1 MIIRSEIDLKGIRL
15 PGQKSQNMNIQVALQ
30 AWRLF
35 TLAGDSALAFATTL
49 MGFTALPVFAQVTP
63 ALSAI
68 DELLRQQE
76 RQRLLREQQERAPDV
91 RLPKPETLQGLER
104 LPANEGSCVDIKNIT
119 LVGDSADQ
127 FQWALKAVI
136 HTADKVEDK
145 ATGRCLGSRSV
156 NLVMRRIQ
164 NAIIARGF
172 VAARVLAGPQT
183 HWAEGTL
190 ELTLFPGRIR
200 HIQFA
205 SGSDGRATKWN
216 AIPVRSGDLLNLRD
230 IEQAL
235 ENFKRVPTAKAD
247 IQVVPAEGPDAEP
260 GQSDLI
266 VKWKQDFPF
275 RVSLSADD
283 SGTQATGI
291 YQGTV
296 TVSYDHWW
304 TLNDLFYISLNHDL
318 GGGDPGARGTRG
330 YIVHYSLPF
339 GYWLLG
345 FTASQYRYHQS
356 IPGASQTYLYS
367 GESQNSEIKLSRLIY
382 RDAVRKTT
390 VSLKGW
396 TRASK
401 NFIDDT
407 EVEVQR
413 RRMAGVEVGVSHR
426 EFIGTATLD
435 ASLNYRRGTGA
446 WNSLPAP
453 EEAFGEGTS
462 RPKIVTVDAQ
472 LNVPLNLGEQ
482 RLRYTGTGRAQW
494 NGTPLVPQDRF
505 AIGGRYTVRGFDGE
519 SQLLAERGWLVR
531 NDLGWVHGHT
541 GQEFYVGID
550 YGQVSGPTSDTL
562 IGKHLS
568 GAVLGLR
575 GALKGV
581 SYDVFV
587 GKPISKPSR
596 FQTSGSVAGFNVN
609 WSF

>member
-1 MIIRSEIDLKGIRL
+1 MLG
-15 PGQKSQNMNIQVALQ
+15 PKSKNKNLQAALQ
-30 AWRLF
+30 AWRSP
-35 TLAGDSALAFATTL
+35 TLAGSAALALATTL
-49 MGFTALPVFAQVTP
+49 LGLTALPVSAQVAP
-63 ALSAI
+63 A
-68 DELLRQQE
+68 EEYLRQQE
-76 RQRLLREQQERAPDV
+76 RERVLREQQERTPDV
-91 RLPKPETLQGLER
+91 RLPKPDTPQGLER
-104 LPANEGSCVDIKNIT
+104 LPSNEADCVDIKNIT
-119 LVGDSADQ
+119 LIGDSADQ
-127 FQWALKAVI
+127 FQWAIEAAN
-136 HTADKVEDK
+136 HTADNVEDK

-183 HWAEGTL
+183 HLAEGTL
-190 ELTLFPGRIR
+190 DLTLFPGRIR

-205 SGSDGRATKWN
+205 PGTDGRATKWN
-216 AIPVRSGDLLNLRD
+216 AVPVRSGDLLNLRD

-235 ENFKRVPTAKAD
+235 ENFKRLPTAEAD
-247 IQVVPAEGPDAEP
+247 IQVVPAEGADAEP
-260 GQSDLI
+260 GQSDLV

-283 SGTQATGI
+283 SGTKATGK
-291 YQGTV
+291 YQGSV
-296 TVSYDHWW
+296 TLSYDHWW

-330 YIVHYSLPF
+330 YTVHYSVPF

-345 FTASQYRYHQS
+345 FTASQNRYHQS
-356 IPGASQTYLYS
+356 VPGASQTYLYS

-390 VSLKGW
+390 LSLKGW

-413 RRMAGVEVGVSHR
+413 RRMAGVDVGVSHR
-426 EFIGTATLD
+426 EFIGSATLD

-446 WNSLPAP
+446 WDSLPAP

-462 RPKIVTVDAQ
+462 RPKIITADAQ
-472 LNVPLNLGEQ
+472 LNAPFNLGEQ
-482 RLRYTGTGRAQW
+482 RLRYTGTWRAQW
-494 NGTPLVPQDRF
+494 NRTPLVPQDRF
-505 AIGGRYTVRGFDGE
+505 SIGNRYTVRGFDGE
-519 SQLLAERGWLVR
+519 NQLLAERGWLVR
-531 NDLGWVHGHT
+531 NDLGWALGQS

-550 YGQVSGPTSDTL
+550 YGQVSGPSSETL

-568 GAVLGLR
+568 GAVIGLR
-575 GALKGV
+575 GALKSV

-587 GKPISKPSR
+587 GKPISKPSG
-596 FQTSGSVAGFNVN
+596 FQTSSSVAGFNVN

>member
-1 MIIRSEIDLKGIRL
+1 MLE
-15 PGQKSQNMNIQVALQ
+15 PKSKNKNKNIQVALQ
-30 AWRLF
+30 ARRSPTF
-35 TLAGDSALAFATTL
+35 VGTALAFATIFLSVTPS
-49 MGFTALPVFAQVTP
+49 PVFAQVP
-63 ALSAI
+63 PSQSNNEIAQ
-68 DELLRQQE
+68 EQRRQEE
-76 RQRLLREQQERAPDV
+76 RERVLREQQERAPDV
-91 RLPKPETLQGLER
+91 RLPKPETPQGLER
-104 LPANEGSCVDIKNIT
+104 LPSIEPDCVDIKNIT
-119 LVGDSADQ
+119 LVGDGADQ
-127 FQWALKAVI
+127 FQWAI
-136 HTADKVEDK
+136 PTANQLSDGIRDP
-145 ATGRCLGSRSV
+145 AINRCLGTRGV

-172 VAARVLAGPQT
+172 VAARVLAGPQSQL
-183 HWAEGTL
+183 AEGTL

-205 SGSDGRATKWN
+205 PGTDGRATKWN
-216 AIPVRSGDLLNLRD
+216 AVPVRSGDLLNLRD

-235 ENFKRVPTAKAD
+235 ENFKRIPTAEAD
-247 IQVVPAEGPDAEP
+247 IQVVPAEGADAEP

-283 SGTQATGI
+283 SGTKATGK
-291 YQGTV
+291 YQGSV

-330 YIVHYSLPF
+330 YTAHYSVPF

-345 FTASQYRYHQS
+345 FTASQNRYHQS
-356 IPGASQTYLYS
+356 VPGVSQTYLYS
-367 GESQNSEIKLSRLIY
+367 GESQNSEIELSRLIY

-407 EVEVQR
+407 EAEVQR
-413 RRMAGVEVGVSHR
+413 RRMAGLDVGVSHR

-446 WNSLPAP
+446 WNSLLAP

-462 RPKIVTVDAQ
+462 RPKIITADTQ
-472 LNVPLNLGEQ
+472 LNAPFKLGEQ
-482 RLRYTGTGRAQW
+482 RLRYTGIWRAQW
-494 NGTPLVPQDRF
+494 NRTPLVPQDRF
-505 AIGGRYTVRGFDGE
+505 AIGNRYTVRGFDGE
-519 SQLLAERGWLVR
+519 NQLLAERGWLIR
-531 NDLGWVHGHT
+531 NNLGWALGQS

-550 YGQVSGPTSDTL
+550 YGQVRGPGSETL

-568 GAVLGLR
+568 GAALGLR
-575 GALKGV
+575 GALKSF

-587 GKPISKPSR
+587 GKPISKPAG
-596 FQTSGSVAGFNVN
+596 FQTSSSVAGFSLN

>member
-1 MIIRSEIDLKGIRL
+1 M
-15 PGQKSQNMNIQVALQ
+15 
-30 AWRLF
+30 
-35 TLAGDSALAFATTL
+35 LAFATTL
-49 MGFTALPVFAQVTP
+49 LGVTALPAFAQVTP
-63 ALSAI
+63 AQSAT

-76 RQRLLREQQERAPDV
+76 RERALREQQERIPDV
-91 RLPKPETLQGLER
+91 RLPKPETPQGLER
-104 LPANEGSCVDIKNIT
+104 LPSNEADCVDINNIT
-119 LVGDSADQ
+119 LVGDRAAQ
-127 FQWALKAVI
+127 FKWAIAAANY
-136 HTADKVEDK
+136 TADNEEDK

-164 NAIIARGF
+164 NAIIVRGL

-183 HWAEGTL
+183 RLVEGTL

-200 HIQFA
+200 HVQFA
-205 SGSDGRATKWN
+205 PGTDGRATQWN
-216 AIPVRSGDLLNLRD
+216 AVPVRSGDLLNLRD

-235 ENFKRVPTAKAD
+235 ENFMRLPTAEAD
-247 IQVVPAEGPDAEP
+247 IQVVPAEGSDAEP
-260 GQSDLI
+260 GQSDLV

-283 SGTQATGI
+283 SGTKATGK
-291 YQGTV
+291 YQGSL
-296 TVSYDHWW
+296 TVSYDHWS
-304 TLNDLFYISLNHDL
+304 TLNDLFYLSLNHDL
-318 GGGDPGARGTRG
+318 GGGDSGTRGTRS
-330 YIVHYSLPF
+330 YTAHYSVPF

-345 FTASQYRYHQS
+345 FTASQNRYHQS
-356 IPGASQTYLYS
+356 VPGASQTYLYS
-367 GESQNSEIKLSRLIY
+367 GKSQNSEVRLSRLIY
-382 RDAVRKTT
+382 RNAVRKTT

-413 RRMAGVEVGVSHR
+413 RRMAGVDVGLSHR
-426 EFIGTATLD
+426 EFIGAATLD

-446 WNSLPAP
+446 WDSLPAP

-462 RPKIVTVDAQ
+462 RPKIITADAQ
-472 LNVPLNLGEQ
+472 LNAPFNLGEQ
-482 RLRYTGTGRAQW
+482 RLRYTGTWRAQW
-494 NGTPLVPQDRF
+494 NRTPLVPQDRF
-505 AIGGRYTVRGFDGE
+505 AIGNRYTVRGFDGE
-519 SQLLAERGWLVR
+519 NQLLAESGWLVR
-531 NDLGWVHGHT
+531 NDLGVALGQS

-550 YGQVSGPTSDTL
+550 YGQVSGLTSDIL

-581 SYDVFV
+581 SYDVFI
-587 GKPISKPSR
+587 GKPISKPSG

>member
-1 MIIRSEIDLKGIRL
+1 MLG
-15 PGQKSQNMNIQVALQ
+15 PKSKNKNIQAALQ
-30 AWRLF
+30 ARRLPALVG
-35 TLAGDSALAFATTL
+35 TALAFATTFL
-49 MGFTALPVFAQVTP
+49 SVTTSPVFAQVP
-63 ALSAI
+63 PSQSNNEIAQ
-68 DELLRQQE
+68 EQRRQEE
-76 RQRLLREQQERAPDV
+76 RERVLREQQERTPDV
-91 RLPKPETLQGLER
+91 RLPKPETPQGLER
-104 LPANEGSCVDIKNIT
+104 LPNNETDCVDIKNIT

-127 FQWALKAVI
+127 FQWAVSYANQLSDGTSDPAI
-136 HTADKVEDK
+136 N
-145 ATGRCLGSRSV
+145 RCLGTRGV

-183 HWAEGTL
+183 HLAEGTL
-190 ELTLFPGRIR
+190 DLTLFPGRIR

-205 SGSDGRATKWN
+205 PGTDGRATKWN
-216 AIPVRSGDLLNLRD
+216 AVPVRSGDLLNLRD

-235 ENFKRVPTAKAD
+235 ENFKRLPTAEAD
-247 IQVVPAEGPDAEP
+247 IQVVPAEGADAEP
-260 GQSDLI
+260 GQSDLV

-283 SGTQATGI
+283 SGTKATGK
-291 YQGTV
+291 YQGSV
-296 TVSYDHWW
+296 TMSYDHWW
-304 TLNDLFYISLNHDL
+304 TLNDLFYLSLNHDL

-330 YIVHYSLPF
+330 YTVHYSVPF

-345 FTASQYRYHQS
+345 FTASQNRYHQS
-356 IPGASQTYLYS
+356 VPGAGQTYLYN

-413 RRMAGVEVGVSHR
+413 RRMAGVDVGISHR
-426 EFIGTATLD
+426 ELIGTATLD

-446 WNSLPAP
+446 WDSLPAP

-462 RPKIVTVDAQ
+462 RPKIITADAQ
-472 LNVPLNLGEQ
+472 LNAPFNLGGQ
-482 RLRYTGTGRAQW
+482 HLRYTGTWRAQW
-494 NGTPLVPQDRF
+494 NRTPLVPQDRF
-505 AIGGRYTVRGFDGE
+505 AIGNRYTVRGFDGE
-519 SQLLAERGWLVR
+519 NQLLAERGWLIR
-531 NDLGWVHGHT
+531 NDLGWALGQS
-541 GQEFYVGID
+541 GQELYVGID
-550 YGQVSGPTSDTL
+550 YGQANGPTSGTL

-568 GAVLGLR
+568 GAVIGLR
-575 GALKGV
+575 GALKSV

-587 GKPISKPSR
+587 GKPISKPSG
-596 FQTSGSVAGFNVN
+596 FQTSSSVAGFNVN

>member
-1 MIIRSEIDLKGIRL
+1 M
-15 PGQKSQNMNIQVALQ
+15 
-30 AWRLF
+30 
-35 TLAGDSALAFATTL
+35 LAFATTL
-49 MGFTALPVFAQVTP
+49 LGVTALPAFAQVTP
-63 ALSAI
+63 AQSAT

-76 RQRLLREQQERAPDV
+76 RERALREQQERIPDV
-91 RLPKPETLQGLER
+91 RLPKPETPQGLER
-104 LPANEGSCVDIKNIT
+104 LPSNEAYCVDINNIT
-119 LVGDSADQ
+119 LVGDRAAQ
-127 FQWALKAVI
+127 FKWAIAAANY
-136 HTADKVEDK
+136 TADNEEDK

-164 NAIIARGF
+164 NAIIVRGL

-183 HWAEGTL
+183 RLVEGTL

-200 HIQFA
+200 HVQFA
-205 SGSDGRATKWN
+205 PGTDGRATQWN
-216 AIPVRSGDLLNLRD
+216 AVPVRSGDLLNLRD

-235 ENFKRVPTAKAD
+235 ENFMRLPTAEAD
-247 IQVVPAEGPDAEP
+247 IQVVPAEGSDAEP
-260 GQSDLI
+260 AQSDLV

-283 SGTQATGI
+283 SGTKATGK
-291 YQGTV
+291 YQGSL
-296 TVSYDHWW
+296 TVSYDHWS
-304 TLNDLFYISLNHDL
+304 TLNDLFYLSLNHDL
-318 GGGDPGARGTRG
+318 GGGDSGTRGTRS
-330 YIVHYSLPF
+330 YTAHYSVPF

-345 FTASQYRYHQS
+345 FTASQNRYHQS
-356 IPGASQTYLYS
+356 VPGASQTYLYS
-367 GESQNSEIKLSRLIY
+367 GESQNSEVRLSRLIY
-382 RDAVRKTT
+382 RNAVRKTT

-413 RRMAGVEVGVSHR
+413 RRMAGVDVGLSHR
-426 EFIGTATLD
+426 EFIGAATLD

-446 WNSLPAP
+446 WDSLPAP

-462 RPKIVTVDAQ
+462 RPKIITADAQ
-472 LNVPLNLGEQ
+472 LNAPFNLGEQ
-482 RLRYTGTGRAQW
+482 RLRYTGTWRAQW
-494 NGTPLVPQDRF
+494 NRTPLVPQDRF
-505 AIGGRYTVRGFDGE
+505 AIGNRYTVRGFDGE
-519 SQLLAERGWLVR
+519 NQLLAESGWLVR
-531 NDLGWVHGHT
+531 NDLGVALGQS

-550 YGQVSGPTSDTL
+550 YGQVSGLTSDIL

-581 SYDVFV
+581 SYDVFI
-587 GKPISKPSR
+587 GKPISKPSG

>member
-1 MIIRSEIDLKGIRL
+1 MLG
-15 PGQKSQNMNIQVALQ
+15 PKSKNKNIQAALQ
-30 AWRLF
+30 ARRSP
-35 TLAGDSALAFATTL
+35 TLVGAALAFATTFL
-49 MGFTALPVFAQVTP
+49 SVTPSPVSAQVP
-63 ALSAI
+63 PSQSNNEIAQ
-68 DELLRQQE
+68 EQRRQEE
-76 RQRLLREQQERAPDV
+76 RERILREQQEHPLDV
-91 RLPKPETLQGLER
+91 RLPKPETPQGLER
-104 LPANEGSCVDIKNIT
+104 LPSNETDCVDIKHIT

-127 FQWALKAVI
+127 FQWAVSSANQLSDGTPDPAI
-136 HTADKVEDK
+136 N
-145 ATGRCLGSRSV
+145 RCLGARGV

-172 VAARVLAGPQT
+172 VAARVLAGPQSQLT
-183 HWAEGTL
+183 EGTL

-205 SGSDGRATKWN
+205 PGTDGRATKWN
-216 AIPVRSGDLLNLRD
+216 AVPVRSGDSLNLRD

-235 ENFKRVPTAKAD
+235 ENFKRIPTAEAD
-247 IQVVPAEGPDAEP
+247 IQVVPAEGADAEP
-260 GQSDLI
+260 GQSDLV

-283 SGTQATGI
+283 SGAKATGK
-291 YQGTV
+291 YQGSV

-304 TLNDLFYISLNHDL
+304 TLNDLFYLSLNHDL

-330 YIVHYSLPF
+330 TTVHYSVPF
-339 GYWLLG
+339 GYWLVG
-345 FTASQYRYHQS
+345 FNASQSRYHQS
-356 IPGASQTYLYS
+356 VPGASQTYLYS

-382 RDAVRKTT
+382 RDAVCKTT
-390 VSLKGW
+390 LSLKGW

-407 EVEVQR
+407 EVQLQR
-413 RRMAGVEVGVSHR
+413 RRMAGVDFGVSHR

-462 RPKIVTVDAQ
+462 RPKIITADAQ
-472 LNVPLNLGEQ
+472 INAPFKLGEQ
-482 RLRYTGTGRAQW
+482 RLRYTATWRAQW
-494 NGTPLVPQDRF
+494 NRTPLVPQDRF
-505 AIGGRYTVRGFDGE
+505 AIGNRYTVRGFDGE
-519 SQLLAERGWLVR
+519 NQLLAERGWLIR
-531 NDLGWVHGHT
+531 NDLGWALGQS
-541 GQEFYVGID
+541 GQEFYIGID
-550 YGQVSGPTSDTL
+550 YGQVGGPISETL

-575 GALKGV
+575 GALKGF

-587 GKPISKPSR
+587 GKPISKPSG

-609 WSF
+609 WSI